1 MDIIPIEASTF
12 EAWKKKFEEFISRMD
27 AICAPYRKNKGKWLD
42 NSDVCRMLNVSAR
55 TMQTYRDTGKLP
67 YSQIN
72 NKIYYKAS
80 DVDEFIKDRK
90 NKQNKL

>member
-1 MDIIPIEASTF
+1 MDIIPIEARTF

-27 AICAPYRKNKGKWLD
+27 TICAPYRKNKEKWLD
-42 NSDVCRMLNVSAR
+42 NSDVCRLLNVSAR

-80 DVDEFIKDRK
+80 DVDAFVKDRI
-90 NKQNKL
+90 NKQK